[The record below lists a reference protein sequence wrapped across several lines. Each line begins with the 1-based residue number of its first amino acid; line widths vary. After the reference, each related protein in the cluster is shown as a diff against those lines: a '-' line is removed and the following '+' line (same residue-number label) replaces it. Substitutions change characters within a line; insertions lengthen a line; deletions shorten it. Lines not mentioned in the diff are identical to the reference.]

1 MTVTSVVFD
10 LDGTLVDS
18 SPDIAAALNR
28 AFSELQLR
36 PLTEPEVLAMLGG
49 GPRVLVAKALEEL
62 GYTPSETELDAVLE
76 RYSAEYRAKPSERTV
91 FFADAAD
98 ALPQLRER
106 GLMLGVCTNKR
117 TDIAEQVLEHLGVR
131 DLFGAVIG
139 SDLASSPKPDAAH
152 LTETLDALG
161 ADTAGCLYVGD
172 TEIDALT
179 AKSAGVR
186 YAHVDWGHQID
197 APVAV
202 QIREFSELL
211 LHIDD

>member
-1 MTVTSVVFD
+1 MAQSLPMSLLSILFVF
-10 LDGTLVDS
+10 GEIERATTLQ
-18 SPDIAAALNR
+18 R
-28 AFSELQLR
+28 AGL
-36 PLTEPEVLAMLGG
+36 EV
-49 GPRVLVAKALEEL
+49 VAK
-62 GYTPSETELDAVLE
+62 
-76 RYSAEYRAKPSERTV
+76 
-91 FFADAAD
+91 
-98 ALPQLRER
+98 LRER

-179 AKSAGVR
+179 AKSADVR
-186 YAHVDWGHQID
+186 YAHVEWGHQID

-211 LHIDD
+211 LHLDD